1 MFPAKCARSHPPGAL
16 AERNTF
22 QGERCVYN
30 ALNIKIRDL
39 LLQYDFSK
47 STDPL
52 QAWSAHIT
60 SLLSRETPR
69 TSDISLLADSH
80 SFALHK
86 FLLSARSPYFRKKLA
101 AAPGTE
107 TWRLPSSLPIE
118 SFRIVMQYLY
128 LDEIPRDIV
137 GPGSESSEEEVL
149 KGIDRISKDLE
160 VESLWESML
169 AMNDRRLT
177 RQRYQ
182 DEVNRAQEQMRAFF
196 ETDILGNKEVVE
208 QDELDKVKWPRTNS
222 IFADC
227 LLAAYEPAPPT
238 SDDAPAQP
246 SEPKATPAGVPAPS
260 RKAVVFPAHRAM
272 LIRSLYFETMFSS
285 AFKEA
290 QESEHLH
297 VITVDCAPDVL
308 RLVLSFLYTET
319 ANCPLDLA
327 LDLLYAADMLFLD
340 KLKGKAVTA
349 ISTLGSATANE
360 LVDRTH
366 GQEGGEDVEDEVEPI
381 NIYDV
386 IHAAWDLGVQR
397 LEEFAA
403 RYLAYRLED
412 YIDDEDFAELIRL
425 SAGRIQEREE
435 TDTIELLDDIR
446 YYLSER
452 FRLRFE
458 DAGLVDVMEENPEV
472 DALAGDMEKVGF
484 GASEEVGGVEAGGV
498 EVGGEEVGGEEVAPA
513 KAEEAEDEPGTK
525 NFGEAEEKGQNGVI
539 RTLDGK
545 VAADEFDSDA
555 INYEVLMGKIDD
567 MLERL
572 KLDA

>member
-1 MFPAKCARSHPPGAL
+1 
-16 AERNTF
+16 
-22 QGERCVYN
+22 
-30 ALNIKIRDL
+30 
-39 LLQYDFSK
+39 
-47 STDPL
+47 
-52 QAWSAHIT
+52 
-60 SLLSRETPR
+60 
-69 TSDISLLADSH
+69 
-80 SFALHK
+80 
-86 FLLSARSPYFRKKLA
+86 
-101 AAPGTE
+101 
-107 TWRLPSSLPIE
+107 
-118 SFRIVMQYLY
+118 MQYLY

-137 GPGSESSEEEVL
+137 GPGSENSEEEVL

-196 ETDILGNKEVVE
+196 ETDVLGNKMVVE
-208 QDELDKVKWPRTNS
+208 QDELDKVKWPCTNS

-238 SDDAPAQP
+238 SEDAPAQP

-272 LIRSLYFETMFSS
+272 LIRSPYFETMFSS

-366 GQEGGEDVEDEVEPI
+366 GQEGGERGEDEVEPI

-412 YIDDEDFAELIRL
+412 YIDDEEFAELIQL

-472 DALAGDMEKVGF
+472 DALAGDLEKVGF
-484 GASEEVGGVEAGGV
+484 GESEEVGGVEAGSV
-498 EVGGEEVGGEEVAPA
+498 EVGGEEIAPA
-513 KAEEAEDEPGTK
+513 KTEKAEDEPETETL
-525 NFGEAEEKGQNGVI
+525 GEAEEKGQNGVI

>member
-1 MFPAKCARSHPPGAL
+1 MPGAL

-30 ALNIKIRDL
+30 ALNNKIRDL

-60 SLLSRETPR
+60 SLLSRDKPR
-69 TSDISLLADSH
+69 TSDITLLADSH
-80 SFALHK
+80 SFELHK
-86 FLLSARSPYFRKKLA
+86 FLLSARSPYFRKRLA
-101 AAPGTE
+101 TAPGTE
-107 TWRLPSSLPIE
+107 TSRLPASLPIE
-118 SFRIVMQYLY
+118 SFRIVMQFMY

-137 GPGSESSEEEVL
+137 DPGSGNSEDDVL

-160 VESLWESML
+160 IEKLWESML
-169 AMNDRRLT
+169 AMGDRRLA

-182 DEVNRAQEQMRAFF
+182 DEVNRAQEQLQSFF
-196 ETDILGNKEVVE
+196 EEAILGHKMVVDQPGIHE
-208 QDELDKVKWPRTNS
+208 VKWPRTNS

-227 LLAAYEPAPPT
+227 ILAAHEPDPSGSSEARTMPVGLLPGDASKT
-238 SDDAPAQP
+238 S
-246 SEPKATPAGVPAPS
+246 SGK
-260 RKAVVFPAHRAM
+260 VVLYPAHKAM
-272 LIRSLYFETMFSS
+272 LIRSPYFETMFSS
-285 AFKEA
+285 EFKEA

-297 VITVDCAPDVL
+297 VITLDCTPEVL
-308 RLVLSFLYTET
+308 RLILSFLYTET
-319 ANCPLDLA
+319 VNCPLDLA

-340 KLKGKAVTA
+340 KLKGKAATV
-349 ISTLGSATANE
+349 ISALGSGTVNM

-366 GQEGGEDVEDEVEPI
+366 GGDEGEVEAEPI

-412 YIDDEDFAELIRL
+412 YIDDDEFAELIKL
-425 SAGRIQEREE
+425 SAGRIKEREE

-458 DAGLVDVMEENPEV
+458 DAGLDVMEEGAEV
-472 DALAGDMEKVGF
+472 DALA
-484 GASEEVGGVEAGGV
+484 EEVRQVNIGEGEQDLTP
-498 EVGGEEVGGEEVAPA
+498 EGGEAAADGAIGQEKATANEKATEEDKTEGE
-513 KAEEAEDEPGTK
+513 K
-525 NFGEAEEKGQNGVI
+525 GVI
-539 RTLDGK
+539 RTLDGN
-545 VAADEFDSDA
+545 VVTDEFDSDA
-555 INYEVLMGKIDD
+555 INYQILLQKIDA
-567 MLERL
+567 MLEKL

>member
-1 MFPAKCARSHPPGAL
+1 M
-16 AERNTF
+16 
-22 QGERCVYN
+22 
-30 ALNIKIRDL
+30 
-39 LLQYDFSK
+39 
-47 STDPL
+47 
-52 QAWSAHIT
+52 WSAHIT
-60 SLLSRETPR
+60 SLLSREAPR

-86 FLLSARSPYFRKKLA
+86 FLLSARSPYFRQKLA
-101 AAPGTE
+101 GAPGTE

-137 GPGSESSEEEVL
+137 GPGSENTEEEVL

-160 VESLWESML
+160 VEKLWESML

-182 DEVNRAQEQMRAFF
+182 DEVNRAQEQLRSFF
-196 ETDILGNKEVVE
+196 ETDILGNKMVVE
-208 QDELDKVKWPRTNS
+208 QGELDEVKWPRTNS

-227 LLAAYEPAPPT
+227 LLAAYEPAPSTPE
-238 SDDAPAQP
+238 DAPGGTALP
-246 SEPKATPAGVPAPS
+246 PEAKSTPAGVPAPS

-272 LIRSLYFETMFSS
+272 LIRSPYFETMFSS
-285 AFKEA
+285 VFKEA
-290 QESEHLH
+290 QESEYLH

-327 LDLLYAADMLFLD
+327 LDVLYAADMLFLD

-349 ISTLGSATANE
+349 ISTLGSATANA

-366 GQEGGEDVEDEVEPI
+366 GQEGGEGDEGGVEVEPI

-412 YIDDEDFAELIRL
+412 YIDEEEFAELIRL
-425 SAGRIQEREE
+425 SAGRIEEREE

-458 DAGLVDVMEENPEV
+458 DAGLVDVMEERPEV
-472 DALAGDMEKVGF
+472 DALAGDMEKVGLRE
-484 GASEEVGGVEAGGV
+484 GE
-498 EVGGEEVGGEEVAPA
+498 EVGGEEVGGEEVRG
-513 KAEEAEDEPGTK
+513 EEAVAAKTEKVENEPATESL
-525 NFGEAEEKGQNGVI
+525 GEGEEKGQNGVI

-555 INYEVLMGKIDD
+555 INYEILMGKIDD

>member
-1 MFPAKCARSHPPGAL
+1 M
-16 AERNTF
+16 
-22 QGERCVYN
+22 YN

-52 QAWSAHIT
+52 QVWSAHIT
-60 SLLSRETPR
+60 SLLSREAPR

-86 FLLSARSPYFRKKLA
+86 FLLSARSPYFRRKLA
-101 AAPGTE
+101 GAPGTE

-137 GPGSESSEEEVL
+137 GPGSENTEEEVL

-160 VESLWESML
+160 VEKLWESML

-182 DEVNRAQEQMRAFF
+182 DEVNRAQEQLRSFF
-196 ETDILGNKEVVE
+196 ETDILGNKMVVE
-208 QDELDKVKWPRTNS
+208 QGELDEVKWPRTNS

-227 LLAAYEPAPPT
+227 LLAAYEPAPSTPE
-238 SDDAPAQP
+238 DAPRGPALP
-246 SEPKATPAGVPAPS
+246 SEAKSTPAGVPAPS

-272 LIRSLYFETMFSS
+272 LIRSPYFETMFSS
-285 AFKEA
+285 SFKEA
-290 QESEHLH
+290 QESEYLH

-327 LDLLYAADMLFLD
+327 LDVLYAADMLFLD

-349 ISTLGSATANE
+349 ISTLGSATANA

-366 GQEGGEDVEDEVEPI
+366 GQEGGEGAEGEVEVEPI

-412 YIDDEDFAELIRL
+412 YIDEEEFAELIRL
-425 SAGRIQEREE
+425 SAGRIEEREE

-458 DAGLVDVMEENPEV
+458 DAGLVDVMEERLEV
-472 DALAGDMEKVGF
+472 DALAGDMEKVGLR
-484 GASEEVGGVEAGGV
+484 E
-498 EVGGEEVGGEEVAPA
+498 GEEVGGEELGSEEVRG
-513 KAEEAEDEPGTK
+513 EEAVAAKTEKVENEPATESL
-525 NFGEAEEKGQNGVI
+525 GEGEEKGQNGVI

-555 INYEVLMGKIDD
+555 INYEILMGKIDD

>member
-1 MFPAKCARSHPPGAL
+1 M
-16 AERNTF
+16 
-22 QGERCVYN
+22 
-30 ALNIKIRDL
+30 
-39 LLQYDFSK
+39 
-47 STDPL
+47 
-52 QAWSAHIT
+52 
-60 SLLSRETPR
+60 
-69 TSDISLLADSH
+69 
-80 SFALHK
+80 
-86 FLLSARSPYFRKKLA
+86 A

-137 GPGSESSEEEVL
+137 GPGSERSEEEVL

-160 VESLWESML
+160 VEKLWESML

-196 ETDILGNKEVVE
+196 ETDILGNKMVVE
-208 QDELDKVKWPRTNS
+208 QGDLEQVKWPRTNS

-227 LLAAYEPAPPT
+227 LLAAYEPAPST
-238 SDDAPAQP
+238 SGDEPAPP
-246 SEPKATPAGVPAPS
+246 SEAKSTPAGVPAPS

-272 LIRSLYFETMFSS
+272 LIRSPYFETMFSS

-297 VITVDCAPDVL
+297 VITVDCSPEVL

-366 GQEGGEDVEDEVEPI
+366 GPEGGDTEVEVEPI

-412 YIDDEDFAELIRL
+412 YIDDEEFAELIRL

-472 DALAGDMEKVGF
+472 DVLAGDMEKVGF
-484 GASEEVGGVEAGGV
+484 GESEQVGGV
-498 EVGGEEVGGEEVAPA
+498 EVGGEQVGGEEVAPA
-513 KAEEAEDEPGTK
+513 KTEKIENEP
-525 NFGEAEEKGQNGVI
+525 EAEEKVQNGVI

>member
-1 MFPAKCARSHPPGAL
+1 M
-16 AERNTF
+16 
-22 QGERCVYN
+22 YN

-52 QAWSAHIT
+52 QVWSAHIT
-60 SLLSRETPR
+60 SLLSREAPR

-86 FLLSARSPYFRKKLA
+86 FLLSARSPYFRRKLA
-101 AAPGTE
+101 GAPGTE

-137 GPGSESSEEEVL
+137 GPGSENTEEEVL

-160 VESLWESML
+160 VEKLWESML

-182 DEVNRAQEQMRAFF
+182 DEVNRAQEQLRSFF
-196 ETDILGNKEVVE
+196 ETDILGNKMVVE
-208 QDELDKVKWPRTNS
+208 QGELDEVKWPRTNS

-227 LLAAYEPAPPT
+227 LLAAYEPAPSTPE
-238 SDDAPAQP
+238 DAPRGPTLP
-246 SEPKATPAGVPAPS
+246 SEAKSTPAGIPAPS

-272 LIRSLYFETMFSS
+272 LIRSPYFETMFSS

-290 QESEHLH
+290 QESEYLH

-327 LDLLYAADMLFLD
+327 LDVLYAADMLFLD

-349 ISTLGSATANE
+349 ISTLGSATANA

-366 GQEGGEDVEDEVEPI
+366 GQEGGEGAEGEVEVEPI

-412 YIDDEDFAELIRL
+412 YIDEEEFAELIRL
-425 SAGRIQEREE
+425 SAGRIEEREE

-458 DAGLVDVMEENPEV
+458 DAGLVDVMEERPEV
-472 DALAGDMEKVGF
+472 DALAGDMEKVGLRE
-484 GASEEVGGVEAGGV
+484 GE
-498 EVGGEEVGGEEVAPA
+498 EVGGEEVGGEEVRG
-513 KAEEAEDEPGTK
+513 EEAVAAKTEKVENEPATESL
-525 NFGEAEEKGQNGVI
+525 GEGEEKGQNGVI

-555 INYEVLMGKIDD
+555 INYEILMGKIDD

>member
-1 MFPAKCARSHPPGAL
+1 M

-30 ALNIKIRDL
+30 ALNDKIRDL

-60 SLLSRETPR
+60 SLLSRDKPR

-118 SFRIVMQYLY
+118 SFRIVMKYLY
-128 LDEIPRDIV
+128 LDELPRDIV
-137 GPGSESSEEEVL
+137 DPASGNSEDEVL
-149 KGIDRISKDLE
+149 KGITKISKDLE
-160 VESLWESML
+160 VETLWESML
-169 AMNDRRLT
+169 AIGDRRLT

-182 DEVNRAQEQMRAFF
+182 DEVNRAQGQLQSFLEEAV
-196 ETDILGNKEVVE
+196 LGNKMVVE
-208 QDELDKVKWPRTNS
+208 EGNISEVKWPRANP

-227 LLAAYEPAPPT
+227 ILAAYEPSPTEQDPSQEDVPP
-238 SDDAPAQP
+238 A
-246 SEPKATPAGVPAPS
+246 EPRATPVGPRPDSTS
-260 RKAVVFPAHRAM
+260 RSSSQKAVLYPVHKAM
-272 LIRSLYFETMFSS
+272 LIRSPYFETMFSGD
-285 AFKEA
+285 FKEA
-290 QESEHLH
+290 QELEHLH
-297 VITVDCAPDVL
+297 VITIDCSPDVL
-308 RLVLSFLYTET
+308 RLVLYFLYTEDV
-319 ANCPLDLA
+319 NCPLDLA

-340 KLKGKAVTA
+340 KLKGKAATV
-349 ISTLGSATANE
+349 ISTLGSATANA

-366 GQEGGEDVEDEVEPI
+366 AGEEAEAEAEPI

-386 IHAAWDLGVQR
+386 IHAAWDLRVQR

-412 YIDDEDFAELIRL
+412 YIDDEEFAELIRL
-425 SAGRIQEREE
+425 SAERIEKREE

-458 DAGLVDVMEENPEV
+458 DAGLDVMEDKTQD
-472 DALAGDMEKVGF
+472 DALAEDMGKVGLGDGEETGE
-484 GASEEVGGVEAGGV
+484 GAPVAVNANGEGKPEAG
-498 EVGGEEVGGEEVAPA
+498 EKSE
-513 KAEEAEDEPGTK
+513 
-525 NFGEAEEKGQNGVI
+525 GEAKGEGTGGVI
-539 RTLDGK
+539 RTLDGD
-545 VAADEFDSDA
+545 VVTDEFDSDA
-555 INYEVLMGKIDD
+555 RNYQILLQKIDA

>member
-1 MFPAKCARSHPPGAL
+1 MSGAL

-30 ALNIKIRDL
+30 ALNNKIRDL

-60 SLLSRETPR
+60 SLLSRDKPR
-69 TSDISLLADSH
+69 TSDIALHADSH
-80 SFALHK
+80 SFAMHK
-86 FLLSARSPYFRKKLA
+86 FLLSSRSPYFQQKLA

-107 TWRLPSSLPIE
+107 TWKLPASLPIE

-128 LDEIPRDIV
+128 LDELPRDV
-137 GPGSESSEEEVL
+137 ADPATGNSEESIL
-149 KGIDRISKDLE
+149 KGIDRISKDLG
-160 VESLWESML
+160 VEKLWESML
-169 AMNDRRLT
+169 AMGDRRLT

-182 DEVNRAQEQMRAFF
+182 DEVDRAQGQLQSFF
-196 ETDILGNKEVVE
+196 EKAILGNKMVVE
-208 QDELDKVKWPRTNS
+208 EGGVGGVKWPRTNS
-222 IFADC
+222 VFADC
-227 LLAAYEPAPPT
+227 IVAAYEPT
-238 SDDAPAQP
+238 SPEQDPSQGSVNPAQLRAIPVGPP
-246 SEPKATPAGVPAPS
+246 SNGVPKS
-260 RKAVVFPAHRAM
+260 SSQKVVLYPAHKAM
-272 LIRSLYFETMFSS
+272 LIRSPYFETMFSS
-285 AFKEA
+285 EFKEA

-297 VITVDCAPDVL
+297 VITLDCNPDVL
-308 RLVLSFLYTET
+308 RLILSFIYTEN

-340 KLKGKAVTA
+340 KLKSKAATV
-349 ISTLGSATANE
+349 ISALGSATANA
-360 LVDRTH
+360 LIDRTH
-366 GQEGGEDVEDEVEPI
+366 AGEEAEVEEEPI

-386 IHAAWDLGVQR
+386 IHAAWDLRVQR

-412 YIDDEDFAELIRL
+412 YIDDEEFAELIRL
-425 SAGRIQEREE
+425 SAGRIEKREE

-458 DAGLVDVMEENPEV
+458 DAGLDVMAEGAEV
-472 DALAGDMEKVGF
+472 DALANEVGKVGL
-484 GASEEVGGVEAGGV
+484 GEEDETGEEAVRTNG
-498 EVGGEEVGGEEVAPA
+498 EKPGGE
-513 KAEEAEDEPGTK
+513 KSEAEVKSE
-525 NFGEAEEKGQNGVI
+525 GEAGVI
-539 RTLDGK
+539 RTLDGN
-545 VAADEFDSDA
+545 VVTDEFDSDA
-555 INYEVLMGKIDD
+555 RNYQILLQKIDA
-567 MLERL
+567 MLEKL